1 MSHFLRPAGGSVTVK
16 HNSHNHVISPMTKH
30 LGALSDLDQI
40 EDIRLFLFPYY
51 LYVQKLASLA

>member
-40 EDIRLFLFPYY
+40 EDIRLFCFPIICMF
-51 LYVQKLASLA
+51 KN

>member
-1 MSHFLRPAGGSVTVK
+1 MTVK

-40 EDIRLFLFPYY
+40 EVIRLFMLPYFFVCSKFSI
-51 LYVQKLASLA
+51 LCLGIIW